1 MLQIPNYPY
10 QFLLAGG
17 SGSGKRNTLLNLI
30 NHHNDIDKIYLFAK
44 DPYDTKDQF
53 LIFKDQSVGSKHCN
67 DPKSFYECSNNMD
80 DIYENIGEYSPN
92 KNFKIL
98 IVFDFIIVGILNS
111 KKLDPIVRELFI
123 RGRRINSSLVFII
136 QTLD

>member
-1 MLQIPNYPY
+1 
-10 QFLLAGG
+10 
-17 SGSGKRNTLLNLI
+17 
-30 NHHNDIDKIYLFAK
+30 
-44 DPYDTKDQF
+44 
-53 LIFKDQSVGSKHCN
+53 
-67 DPKSFYECSNNMD
+67 MD